1 MTEQKKTKK
10 FLKVLGNKYVICTL
24 IFVLFFIIIDNNGF
38 MTYYRL
44 RSQNALLIQQKTEL
58 EKDILTDSINYQKMT
73 KDIDEIER
81 FGRENYFMK
90 RDNEDI
96 FIVKRDK

>member
-10 FLKVLGNKYVICTL
+10 ILKVLSNKYVICTL
-24 IFVLFFIIIDNNGF
+24 IFILFFIIIDNNGF
-38 MTYYRL
+38 KTYYRL
-44 RSQNALLIQQKTEL
+44 RSQNAFLNQQKTEL
-58 EKDILTDSINYQKMT
+58 EKDIITDSINYQKMT
-73 KDIDEIER
+73 KDLEEIER

>member
-24 IFVLFFIIIDNNGF
+24 IFILFFIIIDNNGF

>member
-1 MTEQKKTKK
+1 MTENKNLKKAIKI
-10 FLKVLGNKYVICTL
+10 LSNKYVICTL
-24 IFVLFFIIIDNNGF
+24 VFILFFIIIDNNGF

-44 RSQNALLIQQKTEL
+44 RSQNRLLQEQKEKL
-58 EKDILTDSINYQKMT
+58 EEDILVDSVNYEKMT
-73 KDIDEIER
+73 RDPAEIER

-90 RDNEDI
+90 RDNEEI

>member
-10 FLKVLGNKYVICTL
+10 FLKVLSNKYVICTL
-24 IFVLFFIIIDNNGF
+24 IFILFFIIIDNNGF

-44 RSQNALLIQQKTEL
+44 RNQNAILNQQKTEL
-58 EKDILTDSINYQKMT
+58 EKEILTDSINYKKMT
-73 KDIDEIER
+73 KDLEEIER

>member
-1 MTEQKKTKK
+1 MTENKNLKKTFKI
-10 FLKVLGNKYVICTL
+10 LSNKYVICTL
-24 IFVLFFIIIDNNGF
+24 VFILFFIIIDNNGF

-44 RSQNALLIQQKTEL
+44 RNQNKILTEQKEKL
-58 EKDILTDSINYQKMT
+58 EEDILIDSVNYEKMT
-73 KDIDEIER
+73 HEPAEIER

-90 RDNEDI
+90 RDNEEI

>member
-10 FLKVLGNKYVICTL
+10 ILKVLGNKYVICTL
-24 IFVLFFIIIDNNGF
+24 IFILFFIIIDNNGF

-73 KDIDEIER
+73 RDPEETER
-81 FGRENYFMK
+81 FGRENYYMK

-96 FIVKRDK
+96 FIVKRDN